1 MTLRAMA
8 VAATISA
15 VWAVPAFSQNA
26 PADLI
31 AAYRAG
37 VAGQKC
43 DLGLDSGKSSKLGD
57 AVQRIEQ
64 RSGLAQAD
72 LDALWSKTEAEADA
86 DLAGFCANAGAAVDK
101 TIAAGG

>member
-1 MTLRAMA
+1 MNLRMMA
-8 VAATISA
+8 LALAVGVA
-15 VWAVPAFSQNA
+15 WAAPAFPQSA

-64 RSGLAQAD
+64 RSGLAQGD
-72 LDALWSKTEAEADA
+72 LDALWSKTEADADA
-86 DLAGFCANAGAAVDK
+86 DPAGFCAAAGALVDK
-101 TIAAGG
+101 TVAAGG

>member
-1 MTLRAMA
+1 MILRAMA
-8 VAATISA
+8 VAAMIGAAGT
-15 VWAVPAFSQNA
+15 VPAFSQNA

-31 AAYRAG
+31 AAYKAG

-72 LDALWSKTEAEADA
+72 LDALWSKTEADADA
-86 DLAGFCANAGAAVDK
+86 DLKGFCANAGALVDK

>member
-1 MTLRAMA
+1 MKFRAMA
-8 VAATISA
+8 VAATIGLA
-15 VWAVPAFSQNA
+15 WAAPAFAQNA

-31 AAYRAG
+31 AAYKAG

-57 AVQRIEQ
+57 AVQRVEQ
-64 RSGLAQAD
+64 RSGLAQGN
-72 LDALWSKTEAEADA
+72 LDALWSKTEADADA
-86 DLAGFCANAGAAVDK
+86 DLADFCATARALVDK